1 MLLLCT
7 SLKASN
13 KRRESN
19 IIRIETAVTPIKF
32 NTFCPDKRIESSRI
46 RIETISNGDG
56 HWEFT
61 L

>member
-19 IIRIETAVTPIKF
+19 
-32 NTFCPDKRIESSRI
+32 RI
-46 RIETISNGDG
+46 RIEKLRLKFVIKILSFIREENPV
-56 HWEFT
+56 E
-61 L
+61 